1 MGEVIQTADTRT
13 VLCGIELDNP
23 VIPASGTFGF
33 GYEFAALYDINC
45 LGTFS
50 FKGTTREARFGN
62 PTPRIAD
69 CTAGMINAVGLQNPG
84 VDDVI
89 AQELPRL
96 RACFRKPVMA
106 NVSGFSVEEYAYT
119 CERLGREPQVGW
131 LEVNVSCPNVHG
143 GGMSFGTDPA
153 AAASVVRAVR
163 AVTDKPLLVKLS
175 PNVTDIVTIAKAC
188 EAAGADGIS
197 LINTLLGMRIDKR
210 TRRPVL
216 ANRMGGF
223 SGPAIFPVALRMVY
237 QVAGAV
243 GIPVVG
249 MGGVS
254 SASDVIEMMMAGACA
269 RRGRCRQPRESL
281 CLPRYHRRPPPRHG
295 YVRHTCPAR
304 HHRRGTVT
312 APSTVPAPQGAGDIF
327 PPKKPTR
334 ISENGG

>member
-197 LINTLLGMRIDKR
+197 LINTLLGMRIDQR
-210 TRRPVL
+210 TRRPAL
-216 ANRMGGF
+216 ANRMVGF

-269 RRGRCRQPRESL
+269 VEVGAANLVNPYACRDIIAD
-281 CLPRYHRRPPPRHG
+281 LPCVMDMYGIRALRDII
-295 YVRHTCPAR
+295 
-304 HHRRGTVT
+304 
-312 APSTVPAPQGAGDIF
+312 GAAL
-327 PPKKPTR
+327 
-334 ISENGG
+334 